1 MRFVLFFTVAAL
13 FTVLAACSGTINEA
27 PEDANGEDEAAFIP
41 WSLLSGRVAY
51 LRRSYGSTYGGHL
64 FIIDSFSREVNLV
77 THGEGCR
84 FLNTAWGSAT
94 GLIVF
99 ADYDYD
105 VGFWQL
111 SAIHPDSTVP
121 FGLYPSDGDCNYAA
135 WSSDGR
141 LAYWFDGAE
150 PHAKEIRIDGQP
162 LLSGLECNQTRP
174 AWSPDGRYLVVSM
187 RDSVSQGTLFRVDL
201 RDTTVALLHGAA
213 GEWNEEIFYSPV
225 YSPDG
230 QFIAFTRAGTSVLN
244 QSEIWIMESDGAD
257 PVALTSGYYDWY
269 PAWAPDGNSIM
280 FQRGITFASLYLVDL
295 ATGETTPITTYEAT
309 FPAWVP

>member
-1 MRFVLFFTVAAL
+1 
-13 FTVLAACSGTINEA
+13 
-27 PEDANGEDEAAFIP
+27 
-41 WSLLSGRVAY
+41 
-51 LRRSYGSTYGGHL
+51 
-64 FIIDSFSREVNLV
+64 
-77 THGEGCR
+77 
-84 FLNTAWGSAT
+84 
-94 GLIVF
+94 
-99 ADYDYD
+99 
-105 VGFWQL
+105 
-111 SAIHPDSTVP
+111 
-121 FGLYPSDGDCNYAA
+121 
-135 WSSDGR
+135 
-141 LAYWFDGAE
+141 
-150 PHAKEIRIDGQP
+150 
-162 LLSGLECNQTRP
+162 
-174 AWSPDGRYLVVSM
+174 M

-225 YSPDG
+225 YSLDG

-295 ATGETTPITTYEAT
+295 TTGETTPITTYEAT